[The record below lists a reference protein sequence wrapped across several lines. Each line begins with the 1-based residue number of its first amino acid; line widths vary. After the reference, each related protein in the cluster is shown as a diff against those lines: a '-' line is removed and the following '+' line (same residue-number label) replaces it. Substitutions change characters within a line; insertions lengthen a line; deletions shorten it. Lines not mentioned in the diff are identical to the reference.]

1 MRLYLSADSK
11 QKIGYTP
18 DWLKV
23 QFTEN
28 EKDFE
33 LVLDIQGSIDYSKDG
48 LYCRVKGELVHWV
61 LRDLDE
67 GDETDLSMMSDE
79 ELLSVWPN
87 KTLTEIINN
96 SEYYEIGIYPV
107 NDDEETI
114 ELAKEDILTNCQ
126 GQIEMYI
133 DEENY
138 FTKDFEFETE
148 LNIY

>member
-1 MRLYLSADSK
+1 MRLYLNADSK

-23 QFTEN
+23 GFTEN
-28 EKDFE
+28 GTDFD
-33 LVLDIQGSIDYSKDG
+33 LVLDIQGDIDYSNDE
-48 LYCRVKGELVHWV
+48 LCCRVKGDLIPWV

-67 GDETDLSMMSDE
+67 GDETDLSTLPEE
-79 ELLSVWPN
+79 ELASVWPD
-87 KTLTEIINN
+87 KTLVEIIN
-96 SEYYEIGIYPV
+96 SSAYYEIGIYPV
-107 NDDEETI
+107 SDDEETI
-114 ELAKEDILTNCQ
+114 KLAKEDILTNCQ

>member
-23 QFTEN
+23 GFTEDGT
-28 EKDFE
+28 DFD
-33 LVLDIQGSIDYSKDG
+33 LVLDIQGDIDYSKDG
-48 LYCRVKGELVHWV
+48 LYCRVKGDLIPWV

-67 GDETDLSMMSDE
+67 GDETDLSMMPDE

-96 SEYYEIGIYPV
+96 SKYYEIGIYPV

-114 ELAKEDILTNCQ
+114 ELAEEDILTNCM
-126 GQIEMYI
+126 GKLEMYI
-133 DEENY
+133 DEDNY
-138 FTKDFEFETE
+138 FTKDFKFEIE